1 MEYLKNL
8 NATSAN
14 LNKEIAYHEVS
25 AEMIFNSVLGITE
38 EIINSN
44 YFDERSDQ
52 NGSSHQ
58 HVKPPTILEIQ
69 INPQPT
75 LIDLKHSVTIHG
87 ILKPSVKTN

>member
-52 NGSSHQ
+52 KWVFASACQAANY
-58 HVKPPTILEIQ
+58 IEIQ